1 MTELTGWLLDLYA
14 GEQGVTVWL
23 LGRDSRRYC
32 LSQPFP
38 VTFYVSGPA
47 SELRLLWKWL
57 SSRPEPLRLSRT
69 ERRDLFAGSTPVLA
83 VEVQS
88 PALQPGLF
96 SSASQAFPAL
106 TFYDA
111 DIPLALRY
119 TAAFGIFPLGYT
131 RLDVNGE
138 ADGSHIRSILPL
150 NSPFDLDPDPP
161 PLRILMLEP
170 DCDPAHAAPQGVII
184 SYNGHCYRQPLEP
197 ARPLL
202 VNLRSILE
210 RHDPDL
216 LLTAWGDTWL
226 LPRLLELSRL
236 TGLPLPLNRDPT
248 AAITRKEQRTYYA
261 YGQVIY
267 RGAQVHL
274 AGRWHVDIYNAV
286 MYHDYGME
294 GIFEL
299 ARLTAL
305 PVQTVA
311 RVSPGTGISSMQM
324 VTALRQGVMV
334 PWHKQ
339 QAESDKTALDL
350 IRSDMGGMV
359 YQPTLG
365 LHADVAEIDFVSM
378 YPSVMAH
385 FNISPETILPGQ
397 RDPQTG
403 LPLTR
408 PEPGLVP
415 QTLEPLLKKRIAL
428 KSALLT
434 MPFWDPRRRRYKA
447 AVSAHKWLLV
457 TCFGYLGY
465 KNARFGR
472 IEAHEAVTAYGREAL
487 LRAKEAAED
496 LGFEVLHMY
505 VDGMWVKKSGCA
517 TPAAL
522 QHLLDL
528 ILDRTGLPIALD
540 GVYRWV
546 AFLPSRANS
555 RVPVANRYFGLFQ
568 SGEIKVRGIELRRRD
583 TPAFV
588 SQVQMEL
595 LQLLA
600 GAANVSVLPAC
611 FPSAC
616 ALLRRKL
623 ADLHAGRVPLEK
635 LIVRQT
641 LSRSLEKYRTPS
653 PAAKAALQLS
663 AVGKELRPGQAVRLI
678 YTLGTPGV
686 QAWDLL
692 PPPDPRAL
700 DLAQYE
706 KLLFRA
712 AHTILEPLGVTY
724 QQLVEAVKDRVRS
737 TPLPFFHYSPL
748 PACPGVVS
756 GNIPGSIGA
765 YSGIVGTPAFGG
777 CLPPSPC
784 FEVELPVSR

>member
-14 GEQGVTVWL
+14 GERGVTLWL
-23 LGRDSRRYC
+23 LGRDGRRHC
-32 LSQPFP
+32 LTQPFP
-38 VTFYVSGPA
+38 LTFYASGPA
-47 SELRLLWKWL
+47 SELRLLWKWF
-57 SSRPEPLRLSRT
+57 SSRPEPLRLART
-69 ERRDLFAGSTPVLA
+69 ERRDLFSGPTPVLA

-96 SSASQAFPAL
+96 HAAAQAFPAL
-106 TFYDA
+106 SFYDA
-111 DIPLALRY
+111 DLPLALHY
-119 TAAFGIFPLGYT
+119 AAAFGVFPLGYV
-131 RLDVNGE
+131 RLDVEG
-138 ADGSHIRSILPL
+138 GQGGGRIRSITPL
-150 NSPFDLDPDPP
+150 NSPWDLDPDPP
-161 PLRILMLEP
+161 PLRVLMLEP
-170 DCDPAHAAPQGVII
+170 DCDPAHAVPQGVFI
-184 SYNGHCYRQPLEP
+184 SHDGHRYRQPLEP
-197 ARPLL
+197 ARALL

-210 RHDPDL
+210 RQDPDL

-226 LPRLLELSRL
+226 LPRLLELSHVA
-236 TGLPLPLNRDPT
+236 GLPLPLNRDPL

-274 AGRWHVDIYNAV
+274 AGRWHVDTYNAV

-311 RVSPGTGISSMQM
+311 RVSPGTGISSMQII
-324 VTALRQGVMV
+324 TALRQGVLV

-339 QAESDKTALDL
+339 QVESDKTVLDL
-350 IRSDMGGMV
+350 ISSDMGGMV
-359 YQPTLG
+359 YQPTIG

-385 FNISPETILPGQ
+385 FNISPETILPGR

-415 QTLEPLLKKRIAL
+415 CTLEPLLKKRIAL

-434 MPFWDPRRRRYKA
+434 MPSWDPRRRRYRA

-472 IEAHEAVTAYGREAL
+472 IEAHEAVTAYGRETL

-496 LGFEVLHMY
+496 LGFEILHMY
-505 VDGMWVKKSGCA
+505 VDGMWVKKPGCT

-522 QHLLDL
+522 QPLLDL

-546 AFLPSRANS
+546 AFLPSRTNAH
-555 RVPVANRYFGLFQ
+555 VPVANRYFGLFQ

-583 TPAFV
+583 TPSFI
-588 SQVQMEL
+588 SGVQKEL

-600 GAANVSVLPAC
+600 GAADASALPAC
-611 FPSAC
+611 FPAVR

-641 LSRSLEKYRTPS
+641 LSRSLEKYHTPS
-653 PAAKAALQLS
+653 PAARAASQLS
-663 AVGKELRPGQAVRLI
+663 AVGKNLRPGQSVRLL
-678 YTLGTPGV
+678 YTRGEPGV
-686 QAWDLL
+686 VAWDLL
-692 PPPDPRAL
+692 PPPDPRIL
-700 DLAQYE
+700 DLPQYE

-712 AHTILEPLGVTY
+712 AHTILEPLGMTFE
-724 QQLVEAVKDRVRS
+724 QLVESVKDGVCS
-737 TPLPFFHYSPL
+737 TPLPFLYPSSITV
-748 PACPGVVS
+748 CPDIFGR
-756 GNIPGSIGA
+756 GRGIPSLGES
-765 YSGIVGTPAFGG
+765 V
-777 CLPPSPC
+777 
-784 FEVELPVSR
+784 

>member
-1 MTELTGWLLDLYA
+1 MTEITGWLLDLYA
-14 GEQGVTVWL
+14 GEQEATVWL
-23 LGRDSRRYC
+23 LGRDGRRHC
-32 LSQPFP
+32 LAQPFP
-38 VTFYVSGPA
+38 VTFYASGPT

-57 SSRPEPLRLSRT
+57 SSRPERLRLSRT
-69 ERRDLFAGSTPVLA
+69 ERRDLFAGPTPVLA
-83 VEVQS
+83 AEVQS

-96 SSASQAFPAL
+96 HSAAQAFPNL

-119 TAAFGIFPLGYT
+119 AAAFGVFPLGCV
-131 RLDVNGE
+131 RLNVDGEGNG
-138 ADGSHIRSILPL
+138 SRIQSIIPT
-150 NSPFDLDPDPP
+150 NSPWDLDPEPP

-170 DCDPAHAAPQGVII
+170 DCDPAHATPQGVII
-184 SYNGHCYRQPLEP
+184 SCNGHRYRQPLEP

-202 VNLRSILE
+202 VNLRSTLE
-210 RHDPDL
+210 RQDPDL

-226 LPRLLELSRL
+226 LPHLLELSRT
-236 TGLPLPLNRDPT
+236 TGLPLPLNRDPA
-248 AAITRKEQRTYYA
+248 AAITRKDQRTYYA

-274 AGRWHVDIYNAV
+274 AGRWHVDINNAV

-311 RVSPGTGISSMQM
+311 RVSPGTGISSMQII
-324 VTALRQGVMV
+324 TALRQGVLV

-339 QAESDKTALDL
+339 QVESDKTALDL

-385 FNISPETILPGQ
+385 FNISPETILPGR

-434 MPFWDPRRRRYKA
+434 MPSWDPRRRRYRA

-472 IEAHEAVTAYGREAL
+472 IEAHEAVTAYGRETL
-487 LRAKEAAED
+487 LRAKEAAEE

-505 VDGMWVKKSGCA
+505 VDGMWVKKPGCA
-517 TPAAL
+517 TPATL
-522 QHLLDL
+522 QPLLDL

-546 AFLPSRANS
+546 AFLPSRANA
-555 RVPVANRYFGLFQ
+555 RIPVANRYFGLFQ

-583 TPAFV
+583 TPVFV
-588 SQVQMEL
+588 SEVQMEL

-600 GAANVSVLPAC
+600 GAADAFTLSAC

-616 ALLRRKL
+616 VLLRRKL
-623 ADLHAGRVPLEK
+623 GDLHAGRVPLEK

-641 LSRSLEKYRTPS
+641 LSRSLEEYRTPS
-653 PAAKAALQLS
+653 PAARAALQLS
-663 AVGKELRPGQAVRLI
+663 AVGKNLRPGQAVRLL
-678 YTLGTPGV
+678 YTRGEPGV
-686 QAWDLL
+686 AAWDLL
-692 PPPDPRAL
+692 PLPDPRTL

-712 AHTILEPLGVTY
+712 AHTILEPLGVTH

-737 TPLPFFHYSPL
+737 TPLPFSYHSPL
-748 PACPGVVS
+748 TAC
-756 GNIPGSIGA
+756 PGSIGILVP
-765 YSGIVGTPAFGG
+765 Y
-777 CLPPSPC
+777 L
-784 FEVELPVSR
+784 E